1 MKENDKPMTQE
12 EADEDFRNAVA
23 DIFSEKV
30 PGVHRDK
37 DGFIVIPRVTRRKS
51 DSNQE

>member
-1 MKENDKPMTQE
+1 MKEKNKPMTQE

-23 DIFSEKV
+23 NIFSEKV

-37 DGFIVIPRVTRRKS
+37 DGFIVIPRVIRRKN